1 MTKTLFIAVGAGLAS
16 ALLFVVPM
24 QGSAMAMFMTFL
36 AGLPL
41 MIAGLGFGHL
51 ASLIAGVT
59 GALSIGIFLDPL
71 FSLSFAFS
79 LAMPSY
85 WLCRLGSLCR
95 EDEVGQI
102 HWYPVPK
109 LLVWIVY
116 SSIITTGLVMMV
128 LIMRAGSYSSFVSDS
143 SARLAPALETVWD
156 QARLPGSLN
165 TEDLARLIIMALPVV
180 MSGWTVI
187 TLGINLWLAGRI
199 VQISQLLQRPWE
211 DLPEALALPSNMSG
225 LALLFLLGLLNDGP
239 IRILSSSALA
249 AILTAYALVGMGII
263 HAVTRSMSGRST
275 LLTLLYLIVIML
287 MPWPLIL
294 PAALGMIDSFYPLR
308 RRKAALATTPNPED

>member
-24 QGSAMAMFMTFL
+24 QGSAMAMLMTFL

-128 LIMRAGSYSSFVSDS
+128 LIMRAGSYSSFVSAS
-143 SARLAPALETVWD
+143 SARLAPALAAAETAAWQLIETAPKDNSQIIVGTIERVW
-156 QARLPGSLN
+156 L
-165 TEDLARLIIMALPVV
+165 EDANPDYQWDWKDAPTHSFI
-180 MSGWTVI
+180 W
-187 TLGINLWLAGRI
+187 
-199 VQISQLLQRPWE
+199 QR
-211 DLPEALALPSNMSG
+211 S
-225 LALLFLLGLLNDGP
+225 
-239 IRILSSSALA
+239 
-249 AILTAYALVGMGII
+249 
-263 HAVTRSMSGRST
+263 
-275 LLTLLYLIVIML
+275 
-287 MPWPLIL
+287 
-294 PAALGMIDSFYPLR
+294 
-308 RRKAALATTPNPED
+308 